1 MGATVFFRD
10 SGGNDIATLSM
21 RLSLVAL
28 AGATL
33 PGHMRHALGMTAG
46 QAQALR

>member
-10 SGGNDIATLSM
+10 GGGNDIATLSM

-28 AGATL
+28 TGATL
-33 PGHMRHALGMTAG
+33 PGHMRNHGRFKIIMA
-46 QAQALR
+46 